1 VALGAFTNLALLEV
15 LEPGCLRGVPIFAT
29 AGWLGSPG
37 AGFPQWGPD
46 VDFNVRCDPRAAQ
59 LVWDAEPAL
68 TLVAPTASIKA
79 HLRAADLPRLKAS
92 GPLGE
97 LLARQGQA
105 VAEQFG
111 NMALGQAHAA
121 LPDDLLNFHWDSVTA
136 AVAVGWP
143 GCTLTEQ
150 RLTFDAEQ
158 PGFVPATS
166 GRAVRVVTDIDAP
179 GFRELWLRRV
189 ETLP

>member
-1 VALGAFTNLALLEV
+1 M
-15 LEPGCLRGVPIFAT
+15 
-29 AGWLGSPG
+29 
-37 AGFPQWGPD
+37 
-46 VDFNVRCDPRAAQ
+46 DFNVCCDPRAAQ

-79 HLRAADLPRLKAS
+79 HLRAADLPRLKAR
-92 GPLGE
+92 GPIGE

-105 VAEQFG
+105 Y
-111 NMALGQAHAA
+111 AA
-121 LPDDLLNFHWDSVTA
+121 LPDDLLNFQWDPVTA

-150 RLTFDAEQ
+150 RVTFDAEQ
-158 PGFVPATS
+158 PGFAPATS

-179 GFRELWLRRV
+179 GFRELWLRRI
-189 ETLP
+189 EALP